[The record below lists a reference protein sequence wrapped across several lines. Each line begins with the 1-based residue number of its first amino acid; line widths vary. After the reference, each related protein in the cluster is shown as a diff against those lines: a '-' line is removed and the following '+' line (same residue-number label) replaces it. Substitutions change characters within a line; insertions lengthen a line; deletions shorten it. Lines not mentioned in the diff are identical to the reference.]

1 MNFINYNGKI
11 FPAEVPI
18 ITADSRAIR
27 YGDGLFET
35 IKYKNGNFILFDE
48 HCARLWKGLQ
58 LMEFTLPALLTPDYL
73 KEQTEKLL
81 KKNNLINSRVRWQM
95 FREPGGLFDAKSHKP
110 NFIIETLPL
119 AEQNGFLNS
128 NGLHIDVYEAAIK
141 MADDFANSKNS
152 NFLPYCMAAF
162 FAKKNKLN
170 DAILL
175 NNFGRICDST
185 HANIFMLKEN
195 IIITPALTEG
205 CIAGVMRKFL
215 LKNLLAL
222 GYQLKEDKIEIN
234 DLLMADEI
242 FLSNSIYNIRWVS
255 QFKNQQFAGLKTA
268 KIYEALQMQFPHIIC

>member
-1 MNFINYNGKI
+1 M
-11 FPAEVPI
+11 
-18 ITADSRAIR
+18 
-27 YGDGLFET
+27 
-35 IKYKNGNFILFDE
+35 
-48 HCARLWKGLQ
+48 
-58 LMEFTLPALLTPDYL
+58 
-73 KEQTEKLL
+73 
-81 KKNNLINSRVRWQM
+81 
-95 FREPGGLFDAKSHKP
+95 
-110 NFIIETLPL
+110 
-119 AEQNGFLNS
+119 
-128 NGLHIDVYEAAIK
+128 HIDVYEAAIK

-215 LKNLLAL
+215 LQNLLAL